1 MNSSRLIR
9 VHAEQVAMAFAM
21 QMYQRYRYDEL
32 SDWMADEYTLYGG
45 MLSLGA
51 LAHTQVATPI
61 RDAYADLEK
70 ESVEGFMGPEI
81 LSEEAPEN
89 IQGTEY
95 DALEEYNQA
104 QAAELETVLNNL
116 DGSGWV

>member
-9 VHAEQVAMAFAM
+9 EHAEQVAMAFAM

-45 MLSLGA
+45 LLSLGQ
-51 LAHTQVATPI
+51 LAHTQVAKPI
-61 RDAYADLEK
+61 RDAYIDLEK
-70 ESVEGFMGPEI
+70 ESVDGFMGPEEP
-81 LSEEAPEN
+81 EEAPEN

-95 DALEEYNQA
+95 DALEAYNQE

-116 DGSGWV
+116 DGTGGW